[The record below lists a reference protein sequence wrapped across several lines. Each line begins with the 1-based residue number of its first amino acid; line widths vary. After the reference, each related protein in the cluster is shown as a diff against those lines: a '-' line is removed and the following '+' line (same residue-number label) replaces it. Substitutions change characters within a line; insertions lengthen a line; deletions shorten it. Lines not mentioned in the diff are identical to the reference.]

1 MPLPTTKIS
10 ASRILI
16 QDVRPQV
23 DSGRYA
29 VKAIAGDRVDV
40 SATIARD
47 GHEVLGAA
55 VRFRPPG
62 ATRWREAALRP
73 VGNDRFEGGFEVD
86 EPGRWSYR
94 VEAWHD
100 RVASYQWEVRR
111 KHEAGQEDLSSELAE
126 GAALLQRESLTVEEA
141 LDAKPGDR
149 SEKTRSQIF
158 EVDVDRER
166 GEFGS
171 WYELFPRSWGGFAGV
186 ERVLPELAELGFD
199 VVYLPPVHPIGTTN
213 RKGRNNTLTAKRGD
227 VGSPW
232 AIGAAE
238 GGHDAIHPELGTLE
252 EFERMVERGREV
264 GCEICLDF
272 AIQTSPDHPWLESH
286 PEWFHRR
293 PDGTL
298 KYAENP
304 PKRYQDIYNVNF
316 GSDDWRGLWEALR
329 DVVLTWVER
338 GVRIFRV
345 DNPHTKPIPF
355 WEWLLAEVRREHPDV
370 LFLSEAFTR
379 PALMTTLAK
388 IGFSQ
393 SYTYFTWKNTRWE
406 LTEFVEQLRSWS
418 DFYRPNLFVNTPDI
432 LHAYLQEG
440 GRPAFE
446 ARLVLAATLSPT
458 YGICSGFENLENVPV
473 TEGSEE
479 YLDSEKYEVKQRQ
492 LDGELL
498 PLVRR
503 LNELR
508 RANPALQRFAN
519 LTLVETESEYLFA
532 YTKRRGSNM
541 IVVVV
546 NTDPFETREGVAILP
561 ASLGLAPVFGAQELL
576 EDQTFRW
583 QTGRNYVRLG
593 PGQSHVLRV
602 SA

>member
-1 MPLPTTKIS
+1 
-10 ASRILI
+10 
-16 QDVRPQV
+16 
-23 DSGRYA
+23 
-29 VKAIAGDRVDV
+29 VKAVAGDRVDV

-47 GHEVLGAA
+47 GHEVLGAV
-55 VRFRPPG
+55 VRYKRPG
-62 ATRWREAALRP
+62 ASRWQESPLQP
-73 VGNDRFEGGFEVD
+73 VGNDRFEGAFEVD
-86 EPGRWSYR
+86 EPGRWTYR
-94 VEAWHD
+94 VEAWLD
-100 RVASYQWEVRR
+100 RVASYQWEIRR

-126 GAALLQRESLTVEEA
+126 GAALLERDGLTVEEA
-141 LDAKPGDR
+141 LEAKAGDR
-149 SEKTRSQIF
+149 SEKTPSQTF
-158 EVDVDRER
+158 ELDVDRER
-166 GEFGS
+166 GAFGA
-171 WYELFPRSWGGFAGV
+171 WYELFPRSFGGFAGV

-213 RKGRNNTLTAKRGD
+213 RKGRNNTLTPEATD

-238 GGHDAIHPELGTLE
+238 GGHEAVHSELGTLE
-252 EFERMVERGREV
+252 EFESMVARGREL
-264 GCEICLDF
+264 GCEVCIDF
-272 AIQTSPDHPWLESH
+272 AIQTSPDHPWLTEH

-304 PKRYQDIYNVNF
+304 PKKYQDIYNVNF
-316 GSDDWRGLWEALR
+316 GSDDWRGLWDALR

-355 WEWLLAEVRREHPDV
+355 WEWLLAEVRGEHPDV

-379 PALMTTLAK
+379 PAMMTRLAK

-406 LTEFVEQLRSWS
+406 LKEFVEQLLSWS
-418 DFYRPNLFVNTPDI
+418 DFYRPNLFANTPDI

-446 ARLVLAATLSPT
+446 ARLVLATTLSPT
-458 YGICSGFENLENVPV
+458 YGIYSGFENLENVPV
-473 TEGSEE
+473 KEGSEE
-479 YLDSEKYEVKQRQ
+479 YLDSEKYEVKKRT

-498 PLVRR
+498 PLVQR
-503 LNELR
+503 LNEIR

-519 LTLVETESEYLFA
+519 LVLLETESEHLFA
-532 YTKRRGSNM
+532 YAKRRGDNV

-546 NTDPFETREGVAILP
+546 NTDPLETREGVAVLP
-561 ASLGLAPVFGAQELL
+561 AALGLPPTFGAQELL
-576 EDQTFRW
+576 ADETFTW
-583 QTGRNYVRLG
+583 QTGRNYVRLD

-602 SA
+602 GA